1 MTRVKICG
9 LMTEKDVHMCA
20 KAGAD
25 AVGFVTEYP
34 ISVPW
39 NISRD
44 EARDL
49 AAMTPPFMTTTAVV
63 GGPVKT
69 ILQIAETVRPN
80 LLQLHGDETQA
91 EIGQICL
98 ALENTGTKVIKALRI
113 DVDTG
118 KAKFAIEDPLE
129 AVKVLAATGISGL
142 VVDSKTAS
150 RPAGT
155 GIPLDWEIVQKM
167 AALISIPLILAGGL
181 TVQNVTA
188 AIERVRPYGVDIIS
202 GVEKAPGVKDEQR
215 IVQFVRTVK
224 QIRKD

>member
-39 NISRD
+39 NISRIKT
-44 EARDL
+44 RDL
-49 AAMTPPFMTTTAVV
+49 AALTPPFMATTAVV
-63 GGPVKT
+63 GGSVKT

-80 LLQLHGDETQA
+80 LLQLHGDETVT

-98 ALENTGTKVIKALRI
+98 SLENTGTKVIKALRI

-118 KAKFAIEDPLE
+118 KAKFAI
-129 AVKVLAATGISGL
+129 AT
-142 VVDSKTAS
+142 T
-150 RPAGT
+150 
-155 GIPLDWEIVQKM
+155 IV
-167 AALISIPLILAGGL
+167 ILARSFYYGH
-181 TVQNVTA
+181 
-188 AIERVRPYGVDIIS
+188 VRLN
-202 GVEKAPGVKDEQR
+202 EKAISMNVR
-215 IVQFVRTVK
+215 ISVIQGNSSYVIT
-224 QIRKD
+224 IAT

>member
-1 MTRVKICG
+1 MIKTTPFDIAGYAMTRVKICG

-39 NISRD
+39 NISR
-44 EARDL
+44 EKARDL
-49 AAMTPPFMTTTAVV
+49 AAMTPPFMTSTAVV
-63 GGPVKT
+63 GGPVET

-80 LLQLHGDETQA
+80 LLQLHGDETLA

-155 GIPLDWEIVQKM
+155 GVPLDWGNRSEDGR
-167 AALISIPLILAGGL
+167 LDFDPLDFGR
-181 TVQNVTA
+181 
-188 AIERVRPYGVDIIS
+188 RVDGSKRDRGNRTGATLWRGYY
-202 GVEKAPGVKDEQR
+202 QR
-215 IVQFVRTVK
+215 G
-224 QIRKD
+224 

>member
-49 AAMTPPFMTTTAVV
+49 AALTPPFMTTTAVV
-63 GGPVKT
+63 GGPAET

-80 LLQLHGDETQA
+80 LLQLHGDETLA

-113 DVDTG
+113 DIDTG

-155 GIPLDWEIVQKM
+155 GVPLDWEIVQKM

-215 IVQFVRTVK
+215 VVQFVRTAK
-224 QIRKD
+224 QI